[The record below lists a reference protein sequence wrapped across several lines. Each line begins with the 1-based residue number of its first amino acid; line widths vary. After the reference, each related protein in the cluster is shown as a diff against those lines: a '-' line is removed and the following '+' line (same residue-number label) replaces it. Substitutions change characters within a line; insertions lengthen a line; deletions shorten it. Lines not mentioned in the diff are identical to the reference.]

1 MPKLIREDAPIDRG
15 DGEDLTSAVSA
26 AAPWIALALYL
37 VLPVFVVHDSA
48 LFAFLAQSAVMI
60 VLALSY
66 NLLLG
71 QAGLLSFGHA
81 AYAGLAAFVAAQV
94 FNRGGMAL
102 PWLPLVGGAAG
113 AAFGAVFGFVATRR
127 AGTAFAMITLG
138 LGELASA
145 AALTLPA
152 GFGGVAGVSIDR
164 ASGPAWGGWTFG
176 PTREAYAVIAVWA
189 LLSVVAMFALT
200 RTPLARLSNAVRDN
214 AARVATLGV
223 DPRRLRYAMFVVSSF
238 FAGVAGTL
246 GVIDV
251 ELASSDG
258 LGMAR
263 SGSVLIATVIGGSA
277 TFFGPVAGALVL
289 SVFSV
294 MLAGVTRAWPLY
306 LGLLFVIV
314 VMYAPHGIAGSWAA
328 YRARVL
334 RHGWKPLRFAFA
346 LQVLCALSWT
356 AALVLLVE
364 TLYASRLAADSGG
377 VWSLGRFMFDIAAPS
392 TWVVVAALCC
402 LGAVARRYA
411 RRKLPRPG
419 DVR

>member
-1 MPKLIREDAPIDRG
+1 MLKPAREDAPIDRG

-26 AAPWIALALYL
+26 AAPWIALAVYL
-37 VLPVFVVHDSA
+37 LLPVFVVHDSA

-81 AYAGLAAFVAAQV
+81 AYAGLAAFVAAHV
-94 FNRGGMAL
+94 FNRGGIAL

-138 LGELASA
+138 IGELASA

-152 GFGGVAGVSIDR
+152 GFGGAAGVSIDR

-246 GVIDV
+246 GLIDV
-251 ELASSDG
+251 ELASADG
-258 LGMAR
+258 VGMAR

-294 MLAGVTRAWPLY
+294 MLAGVTRAWSLY
-306 LGLLFVIV
+306 LGLLFVMV
-314 VMYAPHGIAGSWAA
+314 VMCTPHGIAESWAA
-328 YRARVL
+328 HRSRIAW
-334 RHGWKPLRFAFA
+334 HGWQRLWFAYL
-346 LQVLCALSWT
+346 LQGLCAISWMG
-356 AALVLLVE
+356 ALVLMVE

-377 VWSLGRFMFDIAAPS
+377 VWALGRLEFDIAAPS
-392 TWVVVAALCC
+392 TWAVAAALCC
-402 LGAVARRYA
+402 VGALARRCA
-411 RRKLPRPG
+411 CGILPRRG
-419 DVR
+419 DVL

>member
-1 MPKLIREDAPIDRG
+1 MPKLAREDAPIDGG

-26 AAPWIALALYL
+26 AAPWIALAAYL
-37 VLPVFVVHDSA
+37 LLPVFVVHDSA

-81 AYAGLAAFVAAQV
+81 AYAGLAAFVAAHV
-94 FNRGGMAL
+94 FNRGGIAL

-138 LGELASA
+138 IGELASA

-152 GFGGVAGVSIDR
+152 GFGGAAGVSIDR
-164 ASGPAWGGWTFG
+164 ASGPPWGGWTFG
-176 PTREAYAVIAVWA
+176 PTREAFAVIAVWA
-189 LLSVVAMFALT
+189 LLSVFAMFALT
-200 RTPLARLSNAVRDN
+200 RTPLARLSNAVSDN

-223 DPRRLRYAMFVVSSF
+223 DPRRVRFIMFVISSF

-246 GVIDV
+246 GLIDI
-251 ELASSDG
+251 ELASADG
-258 LGMAR
+258 VGMAR
-263 SGSVLIATVIGGSA
+263 SASVLIATVIGGSA

-289 SVFSV
+289 SIFSV
-294 MLAGVTRAWPLY
+294 VLAGLTRAWPLY
-306 LGLLFVIV
+306 LGLLFVVV
-314 VMYAPHGIAGSWAA
+314 VMFAPDGIARCRGRS
-328 YRARVL
+328 RSRVARY
-334 RHGWKPLRFAFA
+334 GWRRSSFAWMLA
-346 LQVLCALSWT
+346 IISALSWI
-356 AALVLLVE
+356 AALVVTVE
-364 TLYASRLAADSGG
+364 TVYARRFAADSGG
-377 VWSLGRFMFDIAAPS
+377 HWSLGSVAFDIASPS
-392 TWVVVAALCC
+392 TWVAVAALCC
-402 LGAVARRYA
+402 LGAFARHNARRQ
-411 RRKLPRPG
+411 LPQRE